1 MTEQEEK
8 QDFEGEKG
16 GVSGLPVMSLDALSR
31 VRGGAFA
38 AAFENL
44 MHKSVEDITRAP
56 DIDKPRVITISIEL
70 HPRTIDTGDGSGPE
84 LSAIEQI
91 IRFGHKSPERQFTIL
106 GIPRSE
112 EHTSELQSH

>member
-56 DIDKPRVITISIEL
+56 DIDKPRVITDRKSTRLNSSHTDISRM
-70 HPRTIDTGDGSGPE
+70 PS
-84 LSAIEQI
+84 SA
-91 IRFGHKSPERQFTIL
+91 
-106 GIPRSE
+106 
-112 EHTSELQSH
+112 